1 MILLFLGKFKFM
13 YICQK
18 VNFPLKCDV
27 GETAHEEGGMNEAQK
42 LHQKKLERCPP
53 VTEKWSGMMWV

>member
-1 MILLFLGKFKFM
+1 M